1 MSGDDEGRDG
11 VMILQAEECQRSPAN
26 HGKLGQR
33 PGPEPPLTLQEEA
46 TLVSIQEVRPHIS
59 VA

>member
-46 TLVSIQEVRPHIS
+46 NLVSI
-59 VA
+59 